1 MGCTIGK
8 HRHGRRGYWLR
19 NGAAICL
26 EIGNRAWLAT
36 GRAIGFVKRM
46 SKIADRRSGIR
57 GLRSLIFRFRSTAV
71 IRHVAVPQL
80 GGTAPQRAHA
90 DHCAALLGRSQGLH
104 RSAMLSIAA
113 SLLVAC
119 HQPPR
124 ITADLDMAE
133 TQASEPEAIMA
144 AASIQARQVPEIAPQ
159 LALVSVRPDQVWD
172 ALRERFRLDHRVDH
186 PAVAAQINWLKRN
199 PRYFQQRAA
208 AFARYMP
215 YIADELLAYDI
226 PGELALMPV
235 IESALDPYA
244 YSPGGAAGLWQ
255 FISIT
260 ADRFE
265 LQRNHWYDGRRDV
278 VAATDAAISYLSF
291 LYQSFDDWLL
301 VMAGYNAGEGT
312 VRRSLR
318 RYASGSHKDSDA
330 AGASAESHASKFWR
344 MSLPRET
351 RQYVPRILA
360 YAAVINDPQR
370 YGVTLPDI
378 PHQPGFQTVTLPGQ
392 YDLMKVA
399 DTLELSLDDLYALN
413 PALNQWATPAQG
425 PHRLIVPAE
434 LDAKAAANLLA
445 AIPERDRM
453 GWKRVTV
460 AAGDTLGG
468 LARRHGADLAGIRK
482 ANRLKGDRIRI
493 GQALYIPKSSVDPS
507 RYPIARLTGGTTHT
521 VTAGDSLWS
530 IARKHDVRIKQLV
543 RWNELNPKKPLRLGQ
558 QIHVGATDRR
568 VVRKVRYKV
577 RKGDSLSRIASRF
590 KVSTSDITRWNNLDA
605 KRYLKPGQRLTLHVT
620 VASAGNRG
628 SSVGAGGR

>member
-8 HRHGRRGYWLR
+8 DRHGLRGRLRRRARAMGPGGT
-19 NGAAICL
+19 GAGI
-26 EIGNRAWLAT
+26 
-36 GRAIGFVKRM
+36 
-46 SKIADRRSGIR
+46 IR
-57 GLRSLIFRFRSTAV
+57 GWLSLAV
-71 IRHVAVPQL
+71 IRPAQENTSQSRCATMHRPSPGYSAL
-80 GGTAPQRAHA
+80 PQRPPQG
-90 DHCAALLGRSQGLH
+90 LGRYAIFGF
-104 RSAMLSIAA
+104 AA

-124 ITADLDMAE
+124 LTDTLSATDEEAVTSTDPV
-133 TQASEPEAIMA
+133 ASTSTRSVLPL
-144 AASIQARQVPEIAPQ
+144 ARSAPDIHPQ
-159 LALVSVRPDQVWD
+159 LVLVDVRPDQLWE
-172 ALRERFRLDHRVDH
+172 ALRESFRLDHNLDSADVR
-186 PAVAAQINWLKRN
+186 AQIDWLKRN

-215 YIADELLAYDI
+215 YIADELSAYDI

-260 ADRFE
+260 ADRFD

-291 LYQSFDDWLL
+291 LHQSFDDWLL

-318 RYASGSHKDSDA
+318 RYNKTANERGTATSEHQ
-330 AGASAESHASKFWR
+330 SKFWH
-344 MSLPRET
+344 MNLPRET

-360 YAAVINDPQR
+360 YAAVIADPQR

-378 PHQPGFQTVTLPGQ
+378 PHQPGFRTVTLPGQ
-392 YDLMKVA
+392 FDLMKVA
-399 DTLELSLDDLYALN
+399 DTLALSLDELYSLN

-425 PHRLIVPAE
+425 PHRLIVPPDQDTE
-434 LDAKAAANLLA
+434 AAAAQLL

-453 GWKRVTV
+453 GWTRITV
-460 AAGDTLGG
+460 ASGDTLSG
-468 LARRHGADLAGIRK
+468 LAQRHGADLAGIRK
-482 ANRLKGDRIRI
+482 ANRLRSDRIRI
-493 GQALYIPKSSVDPS
+493 GQTLFIPKASVDQS
-507 RYPIARLTGGTTHT
+507 RYPIARLIGGTTHT
-521 VTAGDSLWS
+521 VRSGDSLWS

-558 QIHVGATDRR
+558 KIHVGATDRKVTR
-568 VVRKVRYKV
+568 RVRYKV
-577 RKGDSLSRIASRF
+577 RQGDSLSRIASRF
-590 KVSTSDITRWNNLDA
+590 AVSTADIARWNQLDTQ
-605 KRYLKPGQRLTLHVT
+605 RYIKPGQRLTLHVT

-628 SSVGAGGR
+628 ATGTAGGL

>member
-1 MGCTIGK
+1 
-8 HRHGRRGYWLR
+8 
-19 NGAAICL
+19 
-26 EIGNRAWLAT
+26 
-36 GRAIGFVKRM
+36 M
-46 SKIADRRSGIR
+46 SHTTTPRLG
-57 GLRSLIFRFRSTAV
+57 STAV
-71 IRHVAVPQL
+71 QPSRN
-80 GGTAPQRAHA
+80 
-90 DHCAALLGRSQGLH
+90 DHCAVRPKRSQGLH
-104 RSAMLSIAA
+104 RSAVLSIAA
-113 SLLVAC
+113 SLLIAC
-119 HQPPR
+119 HQPPH
-124 ITADLDMAE
+124 IAADLNTSARE
-133 TQASEPEAIMA
+133 ATQPEQTLEPAAPHSRSVPAIT
-144 AASIQARQVPEIAPQ
+144 PQ
-159 LALVSVRPDQVWD
+159 LAIVSVRPDQVWD
-172 ALRERFRLDHRVDH
+172 ALRDSFRLDHNLDS
-186 PAVAAQINWLKRN
+186 PAVTAQINWLKRH
-199 PRYFQQRAA
+199 PHYFQQRAA

-215 YIADELLAYDI
+215 YIADELSAYDI

-260 ADRFE
+260 AERFD

-318 RYASGSHKDSDA
+318 RYASTSHS
-330 AGASAESHASKFWR
+330 AGTNDDHPSKFWR

-360 YAAVINDPQR
+360 YAAVIADPAR

-392 YDLMKVA
+392 YDLMKIA
-399 DTLELSLDDLYALN
+399 DTLALSLDDLYALN
-413 PALNQWATPAQG
+413 PALNQWATPAEG
-425 PHRLIVPAE
+425 PHRLIIPAE
-434 LDAKAAANLLA
+434 LDAVTATAQLA

-453 GWKRVTV
+453 GWKRIKV

-468 LARRHGADLAGIRK
+468 LAQRHGADLAGIRK
-482 ANRLKGDRIRI
+482 ANRLKSDRIRV
-493 GQALYIPKSSVDPS
+493 GQALYIPKSSIDPS
-507 RYPIARLTGGTTHT
+507 RYPIARLTGGTSHT
-521 VTAGDSLWS
+521 VSAGDSLWS
-530 IARKHDVRIKQLV
+530 IARKHDVRISQLV

-558 QIHVGATDRR
+558 QIHVGATDRA

-577 RKGDSLSRIASRF
+577 RQGDSLSRIASRF
-590 KVSTSDITRWNNLDA
+590 KVSTGDIARWNSLDA

-628 SSVGAGGR
+628 SASTAGGL